1 VQEAL
6 SLILILAAGL
16 LLRTFATMATMHLG
30 LDRGRAVILS
40 LNAAA
45 KVPPAARLTDGVA

>member
-1 VQEAL
+1 MQEAL